1 MRKFSFTDEISY
13 KKIDKNEEEVR
24 LILNLS

>member
-13 KKIDKNEEEVR
+13 KKIGKNEEEVR